1 MSSLADKPENPHKNK
16 IDPILDEPY
25 QAPEISGVDAMGSVI
40 RDDSYKGKWIILY
53 FYPKDLTPGCTQEAI
68 DFQEYFD
75 EINSLGAV
83 ILGVSRDQCSTH
95 QKFMDKYGLRFNL
108 ISDDSGDL
116 CHRYG
121 VWKEKSMYG
130 KTYFGIERSTF
141 LIHPKKMVVAQWS
154 KVKVKDHAK
163 EVVETLKKCQHSL
176 VSSKS

>member
-1 MSSLADKPENPHKNK
+1 MASLTDIIESSLKNNTY
-16 IDPILDEPY
+16 PILDEPY
-25 QAPEISGVDAMGSVI
+25 DAPEISGVDAMGTVI
-40 RDDSYKGKWIILY
+40 RDDAYKGKWIILY

-75 EINSLGAV
+75 EISGLNAV
-83 ILGVSRDQCSTH
+83 ILGVSRDQCAVH

-108 ISDDSGDL
+108 ISDESGDL

-141 LIHPKKMVVAQWS
+141 LIHPKKMVMAKWS
-154 KVKVKDHAK
+154 KVKVKNHAK
-163 EVVETLKKCQHSL
+163 EVVETLKQCQQSL
-176 VSSKS
+176 RSSKS